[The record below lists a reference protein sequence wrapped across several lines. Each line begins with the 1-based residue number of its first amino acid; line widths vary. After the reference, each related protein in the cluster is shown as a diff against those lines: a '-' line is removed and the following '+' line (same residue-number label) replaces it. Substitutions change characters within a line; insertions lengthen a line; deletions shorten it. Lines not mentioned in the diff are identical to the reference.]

1 MQGAKDGQTLSS
13 DRQAILILGMH
24 RSGTSALGGVVN
36 ALGATAPKT
45 LHRAQPHNPRGFY
58 ESVPLLEANDA
69 LLASAGSRWDDWRA
83 LNPQWARS
91 PAAKSHRQTI
101 KETLQDEFGDAPF
114 FFIKDPRICRFV
126 PFYLSVLRE
135 MGVGAVALLPV
146 RNPLE
151 VAHSLR
157 RRDGFPLAKSLLLWL
172 RHVLEAEYHSRQLPR
187 CFLPYEKVLLD
198 WRPQMDRAATRT
210 GLAWPARSQ
219 LTDAAIDRFLT
230 LDLHRERA
238 TTQDMEQHPDVT
250 ALVSETYAVLG
261 AMAAGEEDNELTAR
275 LDAVRAKFED
285 GCKTFGGAMA
295 AVEMMAE
302 DSRAELAR
310 QQQQTAEAQ
319 TALTELQQGLD
330 EARAALARQQ
340 EQAQE
345 TEAAL
350 AQQRQQFEESQAAL
364 AQQRQQLDES
374 QGALAQQRQLTD
386 EAAAAL
392 AQQRQQIEQAQ
403 AALEHHQRQARD
415 AATTLAQQRSTLT
428 EQEGEI
434 RRLRD
439 TMRRVVGESDTLR
452 VTVTQ
457 QQSDIRR
464 HVEERDAA
472 AADRTRMLASRSW
485 RWTASLRKLRQ
496 LVR

>member
-1 MQGAKDGQTLSS
+1 MQSAKDGRALNS

-24 RSGTSALGGVVN
+24 RSGTSALGGVVD

-91 PAAKSHRQTI
+91 AIAKAHRQTI

-114 FFIKDPRICRFV
+114 FFIKDPRICRLV

-135 MGVGAVALLPV
+135 MGASAVALLPV

-187 CFLPYEKVLLD
+187 CFLSHEKMLLD
-198 WRPQMDRAATRT
+198 WRPQIERAATCT
-210 GLAWPARSQ
+210 GLAWPAHSQ
-219 LTDAAIDRFLT
+219 LTDATIDRFLAP
-230 LDLHRERA
+230 DLHRERA
-238 TTQDMEQHPDVT
+238 TAQDMEQHPDVT
-250 ALVSETYAVLG
+250 ALVSETYAVLS
-261 AMAAGEEDNELTAR
+261 ALAAGEEDNELTSR

-285 GCKTFGGAMA
+285 GCKTFGAAMA
-295 AVEMMAE
+295 AVESVAE
-302 DSRAELAR
+302 DSRAALAL

-319 TALTELQQGLD
+319 AALTELQQKLE
-330 EARAALARQQ
+330 EAHAEFARQQ
-340 EQAQE
+340 QQTQE
-345 TEAAL
+345 AEAAL

-364 AQQRQQLDES
+364 AQQRQ
-374 QGALAQQRQLTD
+374 LTD
-386 EAAAAL
+386 EAAAVL
-392 AQQRQQIEQAQ
+392 AKQRQQIEQTQ
-403 AALEHHQRQARD
+403 AALKHHQRQTRD
-415 AATTLAQQRSTLT
+415 TAMTLAQQRSMLT
-428 EQEGEI
+428 DQEVEI

-439 TMRRVVGESDTLR
+439 TMRRVAGEADGLR
-452 VTVTQ
+452 ATVAQ
-457 QQSDIRR
+457 QETDIRQ
-464 HVEERDAA
+464 HTEERNAA
-472 AADRTRMLASRSW
+472 LADRTRVFASRSW
-485 RWTASLRKLRQ
+485 RWTAPLRRLRQ